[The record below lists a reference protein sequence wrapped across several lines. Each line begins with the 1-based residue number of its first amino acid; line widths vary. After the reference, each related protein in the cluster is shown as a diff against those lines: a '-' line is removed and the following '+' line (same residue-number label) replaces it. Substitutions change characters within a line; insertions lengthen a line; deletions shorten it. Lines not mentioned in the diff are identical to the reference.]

1 MGTRV
6 KTLLWI
12 PSLVA
17 CAAAAVVVAC
27 EDAEPTPEASSEAE
41 APSEPEPAP
50 EPEPDLGPPRRV
62 FAKRF
67 VANVRQRPDPEAR
80 RLGYMRGG
88 ATSMTTSTE
97 PVAVDEECDEG
108 WFELE
113 TGGFVCNGR
122 DVIVF
127 DGERLPEVRATQPD
141 LDADLPY
148 QYAYARRDNVAVYRG
163 LPTDEEAAEFEG
175 YVIPGSEPPPEE
187 EVDAGAAVQSEDS
200 EEATPAGIGGV
211 EEEATEAVASADD
224 AAEGEEEEE
233 EEPEDAGPPTL
244 RDLRANRHSILMRRM
259 MRGFYVSLDRDFR
272 ANRRRY
278 WRTQQHEFIPYR
290 MLNLKTGS
298 EFQGLELGPLAT
310 VRPADTGSETEADA
324 DPETEAGTEVLGLP
338 VGWVLSRDT
347 SSYRVTDDGRVRRN
361 ARKPGYHHS
370 FHIVGEH
377 EYRGTRYFLGDDEN
391 AYRERDIT
399 IAELIER
406 PDDVAEDEKWIDVNL
421 SDQTLVAYEGD
432 TPVYATLV
440 STGIILREGVP
451 GRDHRTPP
459 GRYRIRAKHL
469 ATTMDGYNAFD
480 GAYSIEDVPYVM
492 YYEAGYALHSA
503 FWHNLF
509 GRTKS
514 HGCVNLSPRD
524 AKWMF
529 GWTEPALPEGWHG
542 VYPEDPEEGTLIVI
556 RGETPQ
562 RRRRR

>member
-1 MGTRV
+1 
-6 KTLLWI
+6 
-12 PSLVA
+12 
-17 CAAAAVVVAC
+17 
-27 EDAEPTPEASSEAE
+27 
-41 APSEPEPAP
+41 
-50 EPEPDLGPPRRV
+50 
-62 FAKRF
+62 
-67 VANVRQRPDPEAR
+67 
-80 RLGYMRGG
+80 
-88 ATSMTTSTE
+88 
-97 PVAVDEECDEG
+97 
-108 WFELE
+108 
-113 TGGFVCNGR
+113 
-122 DVIVF
+122 
-127 DGERLPEVRATQPD
+127 
-141 LDADLPY
+141 
-148 QYAYARRDNVAVYRG
+148 
-163 LPTDEEAAEFEG
+163 
-175 YVIPGSEPPPEE
+175 
-187 EVDAGAAVQSEDS
+187 
-200 EEATPAGIGGV
+200 V
-211 EEEATEAVASADD
+211 EEEATEAVASADE
-224 AAEGEEEEE
+224 AGEAEGEEE

-244 RDLRANRHSILMRRM
+244 RDLRGNRNSILMRRM
-259 MRGFYVSLDRDFR
+259 MKGFYVSLDRDFR

-290 MLNLKTGS
+290 MLNLKSGS
-298 EFQGLELGPLAT
+298 EFQGIELGPLAT
-310 VRPADTGSETEADA
+310 VRPGALSGTDTDTDTDSESGTDTGSDTATDTDTDTDTA
-324 DPETEAGTEVLGLP
+324 AIGLP
-338 VGWVLSRDT
+338 VGFVLSRDT

-361 ARKPGYHHS
+361 ARKPGYHYT
-370 FHIVGEH
+370 FHVVGEH
-377 EYRGTRYFLGDDEN
+377 EYRGERYFLGDDGN

-399 IAELIER
+399 VAERIDR
-406 PDDVAEDEKWIDVNL
+406 PEDVGEDEKWIDVNL
-421 SDQTLVAYEGD
+421 SDQTMVAYQGD

-440 STGIILREGVP
+440 STGIIIREGVP
-451 GRDHRTPP
+451 GQDHRTAP